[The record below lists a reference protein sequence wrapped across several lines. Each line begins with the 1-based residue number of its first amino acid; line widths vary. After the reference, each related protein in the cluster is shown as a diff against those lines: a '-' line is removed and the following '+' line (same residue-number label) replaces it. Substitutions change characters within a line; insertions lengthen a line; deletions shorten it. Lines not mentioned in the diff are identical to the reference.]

1 MKVRDLS
8 CEVYDIEV
16 FPNVMHTTCY
26 DTEKDILYKFEIS
39 ERKNDTDELIEHF
52 NDASKIFVGYNNS
65 HYDDPIIN
73 YIISYMYK
81 HDLSYIQI
89 CTSVRNLSD
98 IIIRNDESERDSWK
112 QIKYARLFKSLD
124 LLTMLFS
131 QKLRVGL
138 KSMQATMEY
147 SNVQEF
153 KGSFEDYLAID
164 KIDEMISYNV
174 NDVMST
180 AELLTRVEE
189 DVKLRIAIEDHH
201 HIDCLNRDPVN
212 LGMEF
217 LKKRYLQQTGLQWCD
232 IKDLRSPKDFIKLGD
247 VILPFINYNAP
258 EFKQMLST
266 VKNTTV
272 STNKKE
278 DNADAFKYKFVF
290 NKLQYT
296 VGVGGLHSVNDPYII
311 KPEEDE
317 YLIDCDVASMYPS
330 LLIQHNFYP
339 PHLGVEFKE
348 VYAEIYKERLYAK
361 AHKIEPDNTSK
372 KLALNGLTGNLQNKF
387 SWVYSPQ
394 AVFQIRMNG
403 QLLLLMLAEKLTA
416 IGCRIIQ
423 ANTDGLF
430 LIVKKSKHDEYLK
443 VCKEWEILSK
453 LELEHDYFKAMYQ
466 IAINDYLAITIDNKV
481 KKKGIFITKT
491 VLGKGL
497 APKII
502 SLALENYILH
512 NIPVED
518 TILNCKDIKK
528 FLMSTKVNR
537 TFIVIHNGIQQQRI
551 NRFFASKYGPYLYR
565 ADIETPKKL
574 VSLLESSGVTICND
588 LTIPID
594 MSTINYRYYI
604 VKAKKIIE
612 QLERRQLNLF

>member
-16 FPNVMHTTCY
+16 FPNIIHVTCY
-26 DTEKDILYKFEIS
+26 DTEEEILYKFEIS
-39 ERKNDTDELIEHF
+39 ERKNDINELIEHF
-52 NDASKIFVGYNNS
+52 CNATKIFVGYNNS

-73 YIISYMYK
+73 YMIDYMYK

-98 IIIRNDESERDSWK
+98 IIIRNDESERDKWK
-112 QIKYARLFKSLD
+112 NLKYAKLFKSLD

-147 SNVQEF
+147 KNVQEYE
-153 KGSFEDYLAID
+153 GSFEDYLAVD
-164 KIDEMISYNV
+164 KIDEMISYNI

-180 AELLTRVEE
+180 VELLTRVEK
-189 DVKLRIAIEDHH
+189 DIKLRIATEDQH
-201 HIDCLNRDPVN
+201 HIECLNKDSVN

-217 LKKRYLQQTGLQWCD
+217 LKKRYLQKTGLQWRD
-232 IKDLRSPKDFIKLGD
+232 ISDLRSPKDFIKLGD

-258 EFKQMLST
+258 ELKQMLST

-272 STNKKE
+272 STDKTE
-278 DNADAFKYKFVF
+278 DNAQAFSYKFIF
-290 NKLQYT
+290 KDLQYK
-296 VGVGGLHSVNDPYII
+296 VGIGGLHSVNKPYTIR
-311 KPEEDE
+311 PLEDE

-330 LLIQHNFYP
+330 LLIKHNFYP
-339 PHLGVEFKE
+339 PHLGVAFKE
-348 VYAEIYKERLYAK
+348 VYEEIYNERLYAK

-372 KLALNGLTGNLQNKF
+372 KLAINGLTGNLQNKF

-403 QLLLLMLAEKLTA
+403 QLLLLMLAEKLTE

-430 LIVKKSKHDEYLK
+430 LLVKKSQHETYMKI
-443 VCKEWEILSK
+443 CKEWESMCQ
-453 LELEHDYFKAMYQ
+453 LELEHDYYKVMYQ
-466 IAINDYLAITIDNKV
+466 MAINDYLAITENGKV
-481 KKKGIFITKT
+481 KKKGIFITN
-491 VLGKGL
+491 VELGKGL
-497 APKII
+497 SPKII
-502 SLALENYILH
+502 PIALEKYI
-512 NIPVED
+512 IDGVPVED
-518 TILNCKDIKK
+518 TIRNCTDIKK

-537 TFIVIHNGIQQQRI
+537 KFIVVHNGKQQQRI

-565 ADIETPKKL
+565 APTENPKEL
-574 VSLLESSGVTICND
+574 GHLLEASGVTICND

-612 QLERRQLNLF
+612 QLEPRQLNLF